1 VEIALGHW
9 KRYAIGAVI
18 IILLS
23 AIATATT
30 ILLEVKQELEPI
42 FPHGGSGGIKAIP
55 GVENVLKDVDPS
67 DPQTVLLL
75 GSDHRYFDTKADPPR
90 SDTMIVVHLDP
101 DQHATAV
108 MSIPR
113 DLKVDVP
120 GHGTQKI
127 NAAYHLGGEK
137 LTVSTL
143 ESMGIFVSHVISV
156 EFGGF
161 RRAVDRLGCVYAD
174 IDRRYFNDNTG
185 PEPDYAVIDIKP
197 GYQKLCGQ
205 NALDYV
211 RYRHTDSDFV
221 RAARQQAFL
230 AQAKDQIGVGKLLS
244 DRKQLLRIFARYTSS
259 DIANSDFA
267 EILGLLKLVYLS
279 TREPV
284 TEIKFPATDCPD
296 RSCVEISPELLAKTV
311 ARFEAVKGKE
321 DDGSE
326 DGGGEDGAG
335 EARAA
340 KQPAKRIRAGKGL
353 APGLI
358 NARKE
363 AENVALQTDLRLAP
377 YNLPVY
383 VPRVRLA
390 RGGFVTGSSPRSYEI
405 FDRDKKRHRA
415 YRIVL
420 STGLDGEYYG
430 IQGTTWRNPPILDH
444 PTDDRKIGNHTF
456 QRYFD
461 GKRIRLMAFRT
472 PKAVYWVSNTLTEK
486 LTNRQMIDIAGS
498 LRLIG

>member
-1 VEIALGHW
+1 VDLALLSHW
-9 KRYAIGAVI
+9 KRFAIGAAI
-18 IILLS
+18 IVVLS
-23 AIATATT
+23 ATATASA
-30 ILLEVKQELEPI
+30 ILLEAKKELAPLLE
-42 FPHGGSGGIKAIP
+42 GGPGGVKAIP
-55 GVENVLKDVDPS
+55 QIENVLKDVDPS

-75 GSDHRYFDTKADPPR
+75 GSDHRFADTQADPPR
-90 SDTMIVVHLDP
+90 SDTIIVVHLDP

-113 DLKVDVP
+113 DLMVDIP

-127 NAAYHLGGEK
+127 NAAFHLGGEK

-156 EFGGF
+156 QFGGF

-174 IDRRYFNDNTG
+174 VDRRYFNDNTG
-185 PEPDYAVIDIKP
+185 PEPDYAVIDLKP

-205 NALDYV
+205 DALDFV

-221 RAARQQAFL
+221 RAARQQSFL
-230 AQAKDQIGVGKLLS
+230 AQAKDQIGISKLLS
-244 DRKQLLRIFARYTSS
+244 DREELLRIFARYTSS
-259 DIANSDFA
+259 DIANKDFA

-279 TREPV
+279 TKEPV

-296 RSCVEISPELLAKTV
+296 EACVEITPESLARTIQ
-311 ARFEAVKGKE
+311 RFEAVRGAE
-321 DDGSE
+321 DDGST
-326 DGGGEDGAG
+326 DSG
-335 EARAA
+335 AA
-340 KQPAKRIRAGKGL
+340 KQPAKRIRATKGL

-358 NARKE
+358 YARKE
-363 AENVALQTDLRLAP
+363 AENVALQTDLRLTP
-377 YNLPVY
+377 YGLPVY

-405 FDRDKKRHRA
+405 FDRDRKRHRA

-420 STGLDGEYYG
+420 STNLDGEYYG
-430 IQGTTWRNPPILDH
+430 IQGTTWKTPPILDH
-444 PTDDRKIGNHTF
+444 PTDVRKIGNRTF
-456 QRYFD
+456 MRYFD
-461 GKRIRLMAFRT
+461 GKRIRLIAFKT

-486 LTNRQMIDIAGS
+486 LTNRQMIDIARS

>member
-1 VEIALGHW
+1 MEIALGHW

-18 IILLS
+18 VILLS

-30 ILLEVKQELEPI
+30 ILLEVKQELEPV
-42 FPHGGSGGIKAIP
+42 FPSGGSGGIKAIA
-55 GVENVLKDVDPS
+55 GVENVLENVDPS

-75 GSDHRYFDTKADPPR
+75 GSDHRFADRKDEPPR

-120 GHGTQKI
+120 GHGEMKI
-127 NAAYHLGGEK
+127 NAAFSLGGEK

-156 EFGGF
+156 QFGGF

-205 NALDYV
+205 DALDYV

-221 RAARQQAFL
+221 RAARQQWFL

-259 DIANSDFA
+259 DIANSDFT

-284 TEIKFPATDCPD
+284 TEIKFPATDCAD
-296 RSCVEISPELLAKTV
+296 RSCVEISPQSLARTV
-311 ARFEAVKGKE
+311 ERFEAVRGKE
-321 DDGSE
+321 DDGSG
-326 DGGGEDGAG
+326 DGGGEDGAD
-335 EARAA
+335 
-340 KQPAKRIRAGKGL
+340 KKKPAKRIRTGKGF
-353 APGLI
+353 APGLVY
-358 NARKE
+358 ARKE
-363 AENVALQTDLRLAP
+363 AENVALATDLRLAP
-377 YNLPVY
+377 YDLPVY
-383 VPRVRLA
+383 VPRLRLA

-405 FDRDKKRHRA
+405 FDRDKQRHRA

-430 IQGTTWRNPPILDH
+430 IQGTTWRSPPILDH
-444 PTDDRKIGNHTF
+444 PTDERKIGNHTF

-461 GKRIRLMAFRT
+461 GKRIRIMAFRT

-486 LTNRQMIDIAGS
+486 LTNRQMIDIARS

>member
-1 VEIALGHW
+1 MGLW
-9 KRYAIGAVI
+9 KRFAIGAVI

-23 AIATATT
+23 ATATASA
-30 ILLEVKQELEPI
+30 ILLEAKDDFDIIAGPKGVT
-42 FPHGGSGGIKAIP
+42 SIP

-75 GSDHRYFDTKADPPR
+75 GSDHRFADTKAEPPR

-113 DLKVDVP
+113 DLLVDIP
-120 GHGTQKI
+120 GHGEMKI
-127 NAAYHLGGEK
+127 NAAFSLGGEK

-156 EFGGF
+156 QFGGF
-161 RRAVDRLGCVYAD
+161 RRAVNRLGCVYAD
-174 IDRRYFNDNTG
+174 VDRRYFNDNTG

-205 NALDYV
+205 DALDYV

-230 AQAKDQIGVGKLLS
+230 AQAKDQIGVSKLLG
-244 DRKQLLRIFARYTSS
+244 DRKELLRIFAAYTSS
-259 DIANSDFA
+259 DIADRDFT
-267 EILGLLKLVYLS
+267 EILGLLKLVYES
-279 TREPV
+279 TKEPI

-296 RSCVEISPELLAKTV
+296 RSCVEISPEALAKTV
-311 ARFEAVKGKE
+311 ERFEAVRGKE
-321 DDGSE
+321 DDG
-326 DGGGEDGAG
+326 GGEAGAG
-335 EARAA
+335 
-340 KQPAKRIRAGKGL
+340 KPPAKRIRAGKGL
-353 APGLI
+353 APGLVY
-358 NARKE
+358 ARKE
-363 AENVALQTDLRLAP
+363 AENVALATDLRLSP
-377 YNLPVY
+377 YNLAVY

-405 FDRDKKRHRA
+405 FDREKKRHRA

-444 PTDDRKIGNHTF
+444 PTDERKIGNRIF
-456 QRYFD
+456 RRYFD
-461 GKRIRLMAFRT
+461 GKRIRLMAFET
-472 PKAVYWVSNTLTEK
+472 PKAVYWISNTLTEK
-486 LTNRQMIDIAGS
+486 LTNRQMIDIARS